1 MDQLQPL
8 ELNNDAA
15 NSLEHFIKL
24 FNKMILESD
33 QMADT
38 INHLNAKLE
47 DYHHHKNR
55 AEGYA
60 NQIVDMEKEI
70 GELQEELED
79 LKGILLT
86 AEKVAHA
93 KMKLEKD
100 NQALTRELE
109 MSRNRAKELQRQLNE
124 IKGGDNPKKLREQIK
139 RIKEKS
145 KEKDTKNARLE
156 REAKQYRH
164 EIQDLKVKQNQAIEK
179 IKQLKLEKQNMDFT
193 GLFHK
198 DDHHLILW
206 PQVITSQ
213 NADTGETHQSRALLH
228 MHQSGT
234 ARLISYD
241 MDNNAI
247 VTHKAPAGGVRIPKD
262 VQQFAEDWLFN
273 VNVTQDGNVTPRDLA
288 QTDLNSKAA

>member
-1 MDQLQPL
+1 MEQLQPI
-8 ELNNDAA
+8 ELNNSAA
-15 NSLEHFIKL
+15 DTLESFVHL
-24 FNKMILESD
+24 FNKMVLESD
-33 QMADT
+33 QMAET
-38 INHLNAKLE
+38 INIQNAKLE

-60 NQIVDMEKEI
+60 NQIVEMENEI
-70 GELQEELED
+70 GELQTELED
-79 LKGILLT
+79 LKSILLT

-109 MSRNRAKELQRQLNE
+109 MSRNRAKELQRQINE
-124 IKGGDNPKKLREQIK
+124 LKGGDNPKKLREQIQ
-139 RIKEKS
+139 RVKEKS
-145 KEKDTKNARLE
+145 KEKDARNARLE
-156 REAKQYRH
+156 REAKQYRQD
-164 EIQDLKVKQNQAIEK
+164 IQGLKVQQNQAIEK
-179 IKQLKLEKQNMDFT
+179 IKRLQLEKQNMDFT

-198 DDHHLILW
+198 DEHHLILW

-213 NADTGETHQSRALLH
+213 NAESGEMHQSRALLH

-241 MDNNAI
+241 MDNNTI

-273 VNVTQDGNVTPRDLA
+273 VNVTQNGDVTPRDLM

>member
-1 MDQLQPL
+1 MEQLQEIELTNLAADTL
-8 ELNNDAA
+8 E
-15 NSLEHFIKL
+15 SFIGH
-24 FNKMILESD
+24 FNKMVKDSD
-33 QMADT
+33 DMAET

-55 AEGYA
+55 AEGFA
-60 NQIVDMEKEI
+60 NQMVGMEKEI
-70 GELQEELED
+70 ASLQDEIER
-79 LKGILLT
+79 LKGNLLT
-86 AEKVAHA
+86 AEKIAVAN
-93 KMKLEKD
+93 KKLEQD
-100 NQALTRELE
+100 NQASARELE

-124 IKGGDNPKKLREQIK
+124 IKGGDNPKKLREQVK

-145 KEKDTKNARLE
+145 KEKDAKIDRLE

-164 EIQDLKVKQNQAIEK
+164 EIQDFKAQQNQAIEK

-213 NADTGETHQSRALLH
+213 NADTGETHQSRTLLH

-247 VTHKAPAGGVRIPKD
+247 ITHKAPAGGVRIPKD

-273 VNVTQDGNVTPRDLA
+273 VNVTQGGDVTPRDLA
-288 QTDLNSKAA
+288 KTDLNTKAA

>member
-1 MDQLQPL
+1 MEQPQPI
-8 ELNNDAA
+8 ELNNAA
-15 NSLEHFIKL
+15 ADTLESFVHL
-24 FNKMILESD
+24 FNKMVLESD
-33 QMADT
+33 QMAET
-38 INHLNAKLE
+38 INIQNAKLE

-60 NQIVDMEKEI
+60 NQIVEMENEI
-70 GELQEELED
+70 GELQTELED
-79 LKGILLT
+79 LKSILLT

-109 MSRNRAKELQRQLNE
+109 MSRNRAKELQRQINE
-124 IKGGDNPKKLREQIK
+124 LKGGDNPKKLREQIQ
-139 RIKEKS
+139 RVKEKS
-145 KEKDTKNARLE
+145 KEKDARNARLE
-156 REAKQYRH
+156 REAKQYRQD
-164 EIQDLKVKQNQAIEK
+164 IQGLKVQQNQAIEK
-179 IKQLKLEKQNMDFT
+179 IKRLQLEKQNMDFT

-198 DDHHLILW
+198 DEHHLILW

-213 NADTGETHQSRALLH
+213 NAELGEMHQSRALLH

-241 MDNNAI
+241 MDNNTI

-273 VNVTQDGNVTPRDLA
+273 VNVTQNGDVTPSDLM

>member
-1 MDQLQPL
+1 MTELQPL

-15 NSLEHFIKL
+15 NSLEHFIGL
-24 FNKMILESD
+24 FNAMIQDSD
-33 QMADT
+33 RMADT
-38 INHLNAKLE
+38 INHQNAKLE

-60 NQIVDMEKEI
+60 NQIVEMEQEI
-70 GELQEELED
+70 GDLQNEVEEL
-79 LKGILLT
+79 KSILLT

-100 NQALTRELE
+100 NQALARELE
-109 MSRNRAKELQRQLNE
+109 MSRTRSNELQRQLNE
-124 IKGGDNPKKLREQIK
+124 LKGGDNPKKLREQIK

-145 KEKDTKNARLE
+145 KEKDAKNERLE
-156 REAKQYRH
+156 RENKQYRKDNQ
-164 EIQDLKVKQNQAIEK
+164 ELKVKQNQAIEK

-198 DDHHLILW
+198 DEHHLILW
-206 PQVITSQ
+206 PQVITSK
-213 NADTGETHQSRALLH
+213 NAETGDIHQSRALLH

-234 ARLISYD
+234 AKLISYD
-241 MDNNAI
+241 METNSVVI
-247 VTHKAPAGGVRIPKD
+247 HKAPAGGVRIPKD

-273 VNVTQDGNVTPRDLA
+273 VNVTQSGNVTPRDLM
-288 QTDLNSKAA
+288 QTDLNSQAA